1 MPTER
6 LQKVLAAAGVASRR
20 ASENLIV
27 AGKVTVNGVVV
38 TELGSRV
45 DPEVDK
51 ITVNGSPIQV
61 DVSKRYVMLNKP
73 TGVVSTLADENGRRD
88 LTEFTNQFDE
98 RLYNVGRLDAETSG
112 LLILTNDG
120 AVAHVLAHPS
130 FEVTK
135 TYLAKV
141 DGDVAPATLRQM
153 KAGIELDDGPIAVD
167 AVSVKGQPSRGQTI
181 LEITLH
187 SGRNRIVRRLC
198 AAVGHPVVE
207 LHRKSFGPL
216 TLGSLGS
223 GAMRDLSKV
232 EVSSILALAGDSE
245 GDLA

>member
-20 ASENLIV
+20 ASENLIT
-27 AGKVTVNGVVV
+27 AGKVTVNGVIV

-45 DPEVDK
+45 DPGIDK
-51 ITVNGSPIQV
+51 ITVNGKPV
-61 DVSKRYVMLNKP
+61 EVAVSMRYVMLNKP

-88 LTEFTNQFDE
+88 LTEFTSQFEE

-120 AVAHVLAHPS
+120 AIAHILAHPS
-130 FEVTK
+130 FEVSK

-141 DGDVAPATLRQM
+141 DGEVLPATLRQL
-153 KAGIELDDGPIAVD
+153 KAGIELEDGFIAVD
-167 AVSVKGQPSRGQTI
+167 YVAVKGQPSRGQTI

-198 AAVGHPVVE
+198 AAVGHPVLE

-216 TLGSLGS
+216 NLGGLGS

-232 EVSSILALAGDSE
+232 EVSSILALAGE
-245 GDLA
+245 PKGDTE